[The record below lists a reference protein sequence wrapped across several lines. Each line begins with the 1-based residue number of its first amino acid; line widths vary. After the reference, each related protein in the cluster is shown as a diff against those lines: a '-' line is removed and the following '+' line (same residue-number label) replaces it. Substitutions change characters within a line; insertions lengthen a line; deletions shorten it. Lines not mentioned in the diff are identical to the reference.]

1 MQTMTSHRASTIDP
15 VNAFT
20 RHRLLIGF
28 VAALGALV
36 AQAAD
41 PQTMTL
47 PMQSQ
52 KGHFTERCFTLETG
66 QRLAYEFSTRYPI
79 EFNLHHHRP
88 DGQTVFP
95 DRLVVKSQHSKQ
107 IVAESAGAYCF
118 MATNASDNASAFD
131 VVVKYTITAQ

>member
-1 MQTMTSHRASTIDP
+1 MTSHRAPTIDS
-15 VNAFT
+15 VSFAT

-28 VAALGALV
+28 VAAMGALV

-47 PMQSQ
+47 SMQSQ
-52 KGHFTERCFTLETG
+52 KGHFTERCFTLESG
-66 QRLAYEFSTRYPI
+66 QTLAYEFSTRYPI
-79 EFNLHHHRP
+79 DFNLHHHRP

-95 DRLVVKSQHSKQ
+95 DRLIVKSQHSNQ

-118 MATNASDNASAFD
+118 MATNVSDQASAFD
-131 VVVKYTITAQ
+131 VVVKYEITVK